1 MITARRA
8 APLSAIG
15 CVLHSRQRVWRSARA
30 TFLPLLLLGWPN
42 AAVAATIAIS
52 VASHSDTIEIE
63 ATALLNADVATS
75 WRVLTDY
82 ERYVDFIPGLRE
94 SRILG
99 REGATVT
106 VQESGEV
113 TLWLLRRALDVTFE
127 IIETAPTRLDSRVV
141 SGDLRTLNS
150 RYLLVPVGN
159 AVRLEYT
166 GKLNSGLALFAP
178 IEQFAV
184 KQNVAHRFQALA
196 DEIERRHA
204 ESRGPA
210 NAAASPAR

>member
-8 APLSAIG
+8 VTLSTIA
-15 CVLHSRQRVWRSARA
+15 CMLHSRKRAWRSARA
-30 TFLPLLLLGWPN
+30 TFLPLLLLGCSN

-52 VASHSDTIEIE
+52 VASNADTIEIE
-63 ATALLNADVATS
+63 ATALLDADVATS

-99 REGATVT
+99 RKGATVT

-113 TLWLLRRALDVTFE
+113 TLWLLRMALNVTFA
-127 IIETAPTRLDSRVV
+127 IIETAPTRLDSHVV
-141 SGDLRTLNS
+141 SGDLRALNS
-150 RYLLVPVGN
+150 RYVLVPVDN
-159 AVRLEYT
+159 AVRLEYA

-184 KQNVAHRFQALA
+184 KQNVAHRFKALA
-196 DEIERRHA
+196 DEIERQHA
-204 ESRGPA
+204 ASRSPA
-210 NAAASPAR
+210 DAAASPAR